1 MVGRSQ
7 VKETCMIEFSETG
20 LPFIRSWVYRTPGG
34 VPYLKEAG
42 VAMVS
47 RPHVDLTGVQDFL
60 DGFDADLGFQDY
72 LDDPTD
78 LPPAEALVKFM
89 GQACYLSMGPKRTYN
104 NGAAGYFDNLKSSGH
119 GSVFEHANF
128 SFFIWGIDRSV
139 THELVRHRAGFGFSQ
154 VSQRYVDGTKL
165 RFVERPEYQPDLLP
179 SGQHLLGDAARDH
192 RLLRQ
197 LVGTFDDDFQ
207 LTIENA
213 KAHYDRQAELLMK
226 ARELGHPMLQG
237 GSKTELRKMVNQ
249 VARECLPNCTEAPI
263 GVTANVRAW
272 RHACEMR
279 ANSAAE
285 VLIRA
290 MAMKVYR
297 CIHEVAPILFDDY
310 QVVPL
315 ETSGTEAISTPN
327 RKV

>member
-1 MVGRSQ
+1 
-7 VKETCMIEFSETG
+7 MIEFSETG
-20 LPFIRSWVYRTPGG
+20 LPFIRSRVYRTPGG

-139 THELVRHRAGFGFSQ
+139 THELVRHRGATRVSARPASFWTASSGRCCQGSQ
-154 VSQRYVDGTKL
+154 VASATC
-165 RFVERPEYQPDLLP
+165 
-179 SGQHLLGDAARDH
+179 RD
-192 RLLRQ
+192 
-197 LVGTFDDDFQ
+197 
-207 LTIENA
+207 
-213 KAHYDRQAELLMK
+213 
-226 ARELGHPMLQG
+226 
-237 GSKTELRKMVNQ
+237 
-249 VARECLPNCTEAPI
+249 
-263 GVTANVRAW
+263 VR
-272 RHACEMR
+272 R
-279 ANSAAE
+279 
-285 VLIRA
+285 
-290 MAMKVYR
+290 
-297 CIHEVAPILFDDY
+297 
-310 QVVPL
+310 
-315 ETSGTEAISTPN
+315 
-327 RKV
+327 

>member
-1 MVGRSQ
+1 MSNL
-7 VKETCMIEFSETG
+7 KTEFMSKYG
-20 LPFIRSWVYRTPGG
+20 LPFINPPVHRTPGG
-34 VPYLKEAG
+34 TPYLTEAG
-42 VAMVS
+42 VAMIS
-47 RPHVDLTGVQDFL
+47 RPHVDLSGVRGFL
-60 DGFDADLGFQDY
+60 DGFDADLGFADY

-78 LPPAEALVKFM
+78 LPPAEQLVKFM
-89 GQACYLSMGPKRTYN
+89 GQGCYLSLGDGRTKNDGAKR
-104 NGAAGYFDNLKSSGH
+104 YFDNLKSSGH

-128 SFFIWGIDRSV
+128 SFWIWGIDRSV

-165 RFVERPEYQPDLLP
+165 RFVERPEYQAD
-179 SGQHLLGDAARDH
+179 SIWDAVNGGGTSRDGLYLADVVSIMH
-192 RLLRQ
+192 
-197 LVGTFDDDFQ
+197 GEFMKSID
-207 LTIENA
+207 EA
-213 KAHYDRQAELLMK
+213 KSAYDRRAEWLVK

-249 VARECLPNCTEAPI
+249 VAREGLPNSTEAPI

-279 ANSAAE
+279 ANPAAD
-285 VLIRA
+285 VQIRA

-297 CIHEVAPILFDDY
+297 CIACVAPILFDDY
-310 QVVPL
+310 DVVQL
-315 ETSGTEAISTPN
+315 ETSGTEAITTPN